1 MSSLKSIAKS
11 ISSRPFF
18 VVSSAF
24 IMVAGMLFGA
34 NIATANSAWVQSYE
48 RTSHTEV
55 CSARPGETPWQESWG
70 TDPSWSPSWEQWAN
84 MGQGGWVCTRSITW
98 AQTPVP
104 EANSGAPEIATYT
117 CLTSG
122 VRSPGGG
129 TCEVGDIG
137 PGGGT
142 VFYVDMARAVGS
154 QFWEV
159 GSYLGTAMWGC
170 STTSILGIGTE
181 IGAGKVNTAAIM
193 TGCVTPGIAARIASD
208 TAGEYS
214 DWFLPSKDELNQLCK
229 YARMQS
235 TAAADQAVR
244 CNSTRTL
251 RSGFASGS
259 YWSSSQRVT
268 EFVNFGWSQGF
279 GDGFQGSSW
288 KTLVLRVR
296 PVRSF

>member
-1 MSSLKSIAKS
+1 MSFLKSFAKS
-11 ISSRPFF
+11 VCSRPFLAM
-18 VVSSAF
+18 SSALV
-24 IMVAGMLFGA
+24 MVAAMLFGA
-34 NIATANSAWVQSYE
+34 NIATADSVWVQSYE
-48 RTSHTEV
+48 RTSQTEA
-55 CSARPGETPWQESWG
+55 CAAQPGETPWQESWG
-70 TDPSWSPSWEQWAN
+70 ADSSWSQSWEQWAN
-84 MGQGGWVCTRSITW
+84 GGKGGWTCTRSITW

-104 EANSGAPEIATYT
+104 ESNSGAPEIATYT
-117 CLTSG
+117 CSTSG

-129 TCEVGDIG
+129 ACEVGDIG

-142 VFYVDMARAVGS
+142 VFYVVMARAAGS

-159 GSYLGTAMWGC
+159 GSDLGTAKWGC
-170 STTSILGIGTE
+170 ETTSISGIGTD

-193 TGCVTPGIAARIASD
+193 TGCVTTGIAARVASA
-208 TAGEYS
+208 TTGEYS

-235 TAAADQAVR
+235 TSPVDQADR
-244 CNSTRTL
+244 CNNTGTL

-268 EFVNFGWSQGF
+268 EFVNFGSYQGL

-288 KTLVLRVR
+288 KTSVLRVR